1 VVHTASVLSFP
12 LCRMC
17 SVLSYAKNVKW
28 TTCLACGGG
37 AAVCVLFRAALM
49 LWRPLENLAVQRR
62 IYYKTENIMATLV
75 IVVGRR
81 TCQMHTDFQPAVR
94 HSNISIRKLWLLGTT
109 LTWMRGARSIVARPS
124 KVACILNRRGLLK
137 ITRAIVTWSHVSSH
151 WPLSRPA
158 CPPVEFCVLRAAVVI
173 NRLIF
178 GNGFKKTCMIFW
190 LKDLIDLV
198 RMRPAVYQL
207 GHKS

>member
-1 VVHTASVLSFP
+1 MVHTASVLSFP

-17 SVLSYAKNVKW
+17 SVLSYAKNIKW
-28 TTCLACGGG
+28 TTCLCYGGG
-37 AAVCVLFRAALM
+37 AALCVLFRAALM
-49 LWRPLENLAVQRR
+49 LGRPRENLPVQRT

-75 IVVGRR
+75 ILVGRR

-94 HSNISIRKLWLLGTT
+94 HSNISIRKLWLLGST
-109 LTWMRGARSIVARPS
+109 LPWMRGARTIVARPRN
-124 KVACILNRRGLLK
+124 VACVVSDCHV
-137 ITRAIVTWSHVSSH
+137 ITRVISLTLVT
-151 WPLSRPA
+151 SRLPSRRI
-158 CPPVEFCVLRAAVVI
+158 LRATRSCCCKQVDFQQRI
-173 NRLIF
+173 Q
-178 GNGFKKTCMIFW
+178 KTCMIFW